1 MVGENTQRSR
11 ETSPEARRRVRIL
24 VVDDYVDNVESM
36 AMVLRLFDHDV
47 ETALGGKDAL
57 EVARTRRPDIVLLD
71 ISMPGM
77 DGFELARRLR
87 AMFHNEIAIVAVTAY
102 GLEENEDRYRAAGI
116 DRHLVKPA
124 DPSEVDKVVREYA
137 DAH

>member
-1 MVGENTQRSR
+1 MVDEN
-11 ETSPEARRRVRIL
+11 RRRDLVQVPLKRRRMRIL
-24 VVDDYVDNVESM
+24 VVDDYLDNVESM

-77 DGFELARRLR
+77 DGFELSRRLR
-87 AMFHNEIAIVAVTAY
+87 ALFHNEIAIIAVTAY
-102 GLEENEDRYRAAGI
+102 ALEENEDRYRAAGI

-124 DPSEVDKVVREYA
+124 DPGEVDRVVREYA
-137 DAH
+137 ELH